1 MDTDK
6 GEMLDE
12 QKNAGTEKV
21 EDDPVV
27 DERSDIDKRLEEIE
41 SIERRDAMHRP
52 EVADSS
58 DELKPE
64 DASDDIPVR
73 TEKKLSD
80 PPKSIET
87 ATPTRDSELDREEAK
102 KQSALVAAREKMN
115 TARKDDTSAAKK
127 RSYTWII
134 VLLVVLL
141 LAAAGFATW
150 LFMREQQAATQLS
163 STQTDL
169 SLAQQELGVLK
180 KKQADTEAA
189 MQAEE
194 DDTDAVAQAPVK
206 KYREIPEWGVRYEV
220 TEANKDITYGLNTIQ
235 PKIESFGFFS
245 LSLAREAG
253 IHPESQQLACGI
265 GSAGLVN
272 RMSDAAYQEQF
283 AQAASVLSKKIGEYY
298 YVFMSPQGVCKEDA
312 TAKQTASSD
321 AVRAILQSFEPLT
334 ETRD

>member
-41 SIERRDAMHRP
+41 SIERHDTAHRS
-52 EVADSS
+52 EVASNTS
-58 DELKPE
+58 TAE

-73 TEKKLSD
+73 TEEKVSD
-80 PPKSIET
+80 SPKPSEP
-87 ATPTRDSELDREEAK
+87 ATPTRDAELDREEAK
-102 KQSALVAAREKMN
+102 KQSALVAARENMN
-115 TARKDDTSAAKK
+115 SARKGDDSVKK
-127 RSYTWII
+127 QRSRTWVI
-134 VLLVVLL
+134 VLLLVLL
-141 LAAAGFATW
+141 LAAIGSAIWFFT
-150 LFMREQQAATQLS
+150 REQQAATQLS
-163 STQTDL
+163 SAQTDL
-169 SLAQQELGVLK
+169 SLTQQELGVLK

-194 DDTDAVAQAPVK
+194 DATDAVSQAPVK
-206 KYREIPEWGVRYEV
+206 KYREIPEWDVRYEV
-220 TEANKDITYGLNTIQ
+220 TEANKDIAYGLNTIQ

-272 RMSDAAYQEQF
+272 RMSDATYQEQF
-283 AQAASVLSKKIGEYY
+283 AQAAGVLSKKIGEYY

-312 TAKQTASSD
+312 TAKQTASSE

-334 ETRD
+334 GTRD